1 MLLLTII
8 ISRNR
13 SVLHVVICRW
23 AFLQAASAAT
33 ATAPWAAAYHQ
44 LASCLGGPQRL
55 VHHQQQGVVP
65 EVRGCVRLVGER
77 EEEEQQYC
85 RREARCHTTAHA
97 STTGTLTGGAM
108 VQVL

>member
-8 ISRNR
+8 IGRID
-13 SVLHVVICRW
+13 VLHVVICRW

-44 LASCLGGPQRL
+44 LASCLGDPPRP

-65 EVRGCVRLVGER
+65 EARGCVRLVGER

-85 RREARCHTTAHA
+85 KRVARCHTTARA
-97 STTGTLTGGAM
+97 STTGTLTGGAV